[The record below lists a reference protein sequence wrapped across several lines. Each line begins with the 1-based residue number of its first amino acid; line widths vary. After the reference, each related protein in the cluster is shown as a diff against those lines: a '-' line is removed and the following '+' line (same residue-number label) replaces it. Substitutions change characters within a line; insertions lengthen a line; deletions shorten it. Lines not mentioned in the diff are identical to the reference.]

1 MIATSSSACL
11 SEQEIRAFSAGR
23 LPEQRFGDALEHLD
37 VCPECQQ
44 RAVVGTDDSDPLFA
58 ALAQK
63 SSSVD
68 DPILAEPDCQV
79 VLMRALTRRVGSLDG
94 VMPPIEM
101 LGPYRLIRPL
111 GCGGMGAVYLAEHQ
125 RLRRQCAVKLL
136 PKERGLDPDWLQ
148 RFEREMQAVASLQ
161 HPNIVAATDA
171 GDACGWHYLVM
182 EYLDGLDLAAVV
194 RRLGPLSTGMATTI
208 MREVCQ
214 ALAALHAAG
223 LVHRD
228 VKPSNVMLTRGGQV
242 KLLDLG
248 LVFDGQAAANL
259 RVTTVGHVLGT
270 LVFAAPEQLSNQST
284 VDQRADLYGV
294 GATLFQLLCGESAHQ
309 SNQGVAPLV
318 IEKTT
323 QPARSL
329 SSVVPSVP
337 EDLNQVVADLLQR
350 QAADRP
356 SSAAEVAD
364 SLVRFADDPELSD
377 RRGLKRL
384 IAQALRNDDPE
395 PPAWSTA
402 AVPAPDPSRSPPR
415 RFNRTWM
422 LGLGGCFLCLLAA
435 IVVTIQTDRGTL
447 VIESPQDDLQ
457 IEIVRGDQ
465 AVEEL
470 EVETGGNAITLRS
483 GTYNVRLKAKSDGI
497 TLSHNQVT
505 VRRGEE
511 TVVQVHQS
519 TSPVTELTAEAA
531 STAGKG
537 KLFQGLPLSH
547 WVRQM
552 EVERDVDTL
561 VVAMNAIA
569 GLVDSEDVDAA
580 HAILR
585 ASRRLGGW
593 VAGTN
598 DSSGRFMEQINDPF
612 RQMFPQPGIAAISR
626 ELPESNASSRAACL
640 WLLNHFYTGESSYS
654 SLYDWAEEQA
664 AKSLPAQPKRLHD
677 RLQELLQAAGNL
689 DSQSHAAAIGIS
701 LQLAIAMQLPL
712 RQEHGLEEHLRGQV
726 TKLTAES
733 DLKIP
738 LKKRF
743 GWLRDEL
750 AKSNVEKLSSVS
762 YPHLN
767 PWEILAAIEL
777 GIDMN
782 SSLLVNSLLFDV
794 GNWNSGPAPL
804 QNKRNR
810 KYWER
815 LESDSET
822 IADETIVWLATYNPQ
837 MAGGNQHL
845 TNTLCRNEGFWIK
858 TLPLISQH
866 TGDPSSWTRLLR
878 MVRVPEDAKDE
889 RWKPTQGSGEF
900 WGTASPEL
908 HSAVQ
913 QAIEIAEQR
922 VQDNFADRTLEDL
935 RSIQLPDSADPLYE
949 ADSPDA
955 RYIAFV
961 GSVLDS
967 EGQRHG
973 LFCYDRILSDLQL
986 LIPEALKTRPAWS
999 PDSKQLSISRSCFCR
1014 TFRNLNGPTM
1024 EAVWPPLGAMDCW
1037 SSRKSSLTD
1046 DWSPRRSLGG
1056 QFSGFER
1063 HGICAGSK
1071 GLFET
1076 EC

>member
-519 TSPVTELTAEAA
+519 TSP
-531 STAGKG
+531 
-537 KLFQGLPLSH
+537 
-547 WVRQM
+547 
-552 EVERDVDTL
+552 
-561 VVAMNAIA
+561 
-569 GLVDSEDVDAA
+569 
-580 HAILR
+580 
-585 ASRRLGGW
+585 
-593 VAGTN
+593 
-598 DSSGRFMEQINDPF
+598 
-612 RQMFPQPGIAAISR
+612 
-626 ELPESNASSRAACL
+626 
-640 WLLNHFYTGESSYS
+640 
-654 SLYDWAEEQA
+654 
-664 AKSLPAQPKRLHD
+664 
-677 RLQELLQAAGNL
+677 
-689 DSQSHAAAIGIS
+689 
-701 LQLAIAMQLPL
+701 
-712 RQEHGLEEHLRGQV
+712 
-726 TKLTAES
+726 
-733 DLKIP
+733 
-738 LKKRF
+738 
-743 GWLRDEL
+743 
-750 AKSNVEKLSSVS
+750 
-762 YPHLN
+762 
-767 PWEILAAIEL
+767 
-777 GIDMN
+777 
-782 SSLLVNSLLFDV
+782 
-794 GNWNSGPAPL
+794 
-804 QNKRNR
+804 
-810 KYWER
+810 
-815 LESDSET
+815 
-822 IADETIVWLATYNPQ
+822 
-837 MAGGNQHL
+837 
-845 TNTLCRNEGFWIK
+845 
-858 TLPLISQH
+858 
-866 TGDPSSWTRLLR
+866 
-878 MVRVPEDAKDE
+878 
-889 RWKPTQGSGEF
+889 
-900 WGTASPEL
+900 
-908 HSAVQ
+908 
-913 QAIEIAEQR
+913 
-922 VQDNFADRTLEDL
+922 
-935 RSIQLPDSADPLYE
+935 
-949 ADSPDA
+949 
-955 RYIAFV
+955 
-961 GSVLDS
+961 
-967 EGQRHG
+967 
-973 LFCYDRILSDLQL
+973 
-986 LIPEALKTRPAWS
+986 
-999 PDSKQLSISRSCFCR
+999 
-1014 TFRNLNGPTM
+1014 
-1024 EAVWPPLGAMDCW
+1024 
-1037 SSRKSSLTD
+1037 
-1046 DWSPRRSLGG
+1046 
-1056 QFSGFER
+1056 
-1063 HGICAGSK
+1063 
-1071 GLFET
+1071 
-1076 EC
+1076 